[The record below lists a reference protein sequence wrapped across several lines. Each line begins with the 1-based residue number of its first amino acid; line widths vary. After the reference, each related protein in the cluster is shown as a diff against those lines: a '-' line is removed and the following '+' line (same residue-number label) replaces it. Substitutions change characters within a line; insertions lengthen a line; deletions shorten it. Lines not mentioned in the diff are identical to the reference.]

1 MKNILRPPFFCHPL
15 CGRRGQRVGHCS
27 LNKFICQFVIKF
39 SLRPP
44 CRRGQREPFL
54 PLRNCRKLL
63 KLLGI
68 FTPPPP
74 ALRHKLTLGI
84 GLVEVLIASVIG
96 GVVML
101 GSIKGLSF
109 ALQAAQVS
117 RSILT
122 ENDFRLTVSKALKT
136 ACVENLKPARLTGS
150 NSAKGIG
157 TLAEITKPSI
167 GTGIYKKDVDV
178 VKMELKGEPTSE
190 TRTFVAFYKKTGL
203 GELNTVGN
211 QECSATDTSGC
222 FYQTCRIDYKFKVD
236 DTTTTEDESLEL
248 AECNPFDCNESA
260 MHLAGVN
267 CENTHGHGFSVA
279 GFDDSGQ
286 PICKNLTA
294 DANPCPFGTQIK
306 GYKTD
311 GRPDCTAKRSCQ
323 TGYLLQSDGSCFI
336 KTMSLD
342 SSSPESCIEKP
353 TQIEARKVCDDQVNL
368 DSYCYITFFEKQAP
382 TTVHYQWKA
391 DSCAHNFKIAT
402 YTAKIF
408 RRGPYNRETGNSA
421 CFILETPEFI
431 ATHESNTRW
440 ARTQTYPLT
449 QSISVRGRDRLR
461 PLTQA
466 EKAVVSY
473 HNNCYK
479 KIGSVR
485 DVLNESIDKIFTWK
499 R

>member
-1 MKNILRPPFFCHPL
+1 
-15 CGRRGQRVGHCS
+15 
-27 LNKFICQFVIKF
+27 
-39 SLRPP
+39 
-44 CRRGQREPFL
+44 
-54 PLRNCRKLL
+54 
-63 KLLGI
+63 
-68 FTPPPP
+68 
-74 ALRHKLTLGI
+74 
-84 GLVEVLIASVIG
+84 
-96 GVVML
+96 ML

-248 AECNPFDCNESA
+248 AECSPFDCNESA

-342 SSSPESCIEKP
+342 SSSPESCIEKA
-353 TQIEARKVCDDQVNL
+353 TESEAKAVCADQANL
-368 DSYCYITFFEKQAP
+368 DSFCHFVFFEKWKNLNPHQN
-382 TTVHYQWKA
+382 HYA
-391 DSCAHNFKIAT
+391 HPFPGNSCNRQIYVAG

-421 CFILETPEFI
+421 CFILETPEFTT
-431 ATHESNTRW
+431 THENNQYWGSGDRALNNKSNIGERSLL
-440 ARTQTYPLT
+440 RRLT
-449 QSISVRGRDRLR
+449 
-461 PLTQA
+461 PA
-466 EKAVVSY
+466 EKSGMGNAETCWKKDDNKVIRDAV
-473 HNNCYK
+473 
-479 KIGSVR
+479 
-485 DVLNESIDKIFTWK
+485 NESINKIFTWK

>member
-1 MKNILRPPFFCHPL
+1 MKNI
-15 CGRRGQRVGHCS
+15 
-27 LNKFICQFVIKF
+27 
-39 SLRPP
+39 LRPP
-44 CRRGQREPFL
+44 CRRGQRVLHRFL
-54 PLRNCRKLL
+54 NQLICQFMIKFSLRNFHKLL

-68 FTPPPP
+68 FTPPPPPPPPPP

-211 QECSATDTSGC
+211 QDCSATDTSGC

-294 DANPCPFGTQIK
+294 DANPCPFGTQLK

-311 GRPDCTAKRSCQ
+311 GRPDCTAKRTCP

-336 KTMSLD
+336 TEYSED
-342 SSSPESCIEKP
+342 SAKDCLQKNTIA
-353 TQIEARKVCDDQVNL
+353 EAREVCAASVTLKNRCHYTIQKTDEYPIRL
-368 DSYCYITFFEKQAP
+368 RP
-382 TTVHYQWKA
+382 TETPGFCQGSTNNRLYKYQ
-391 DSCAHNFKIAT
+391 IQL
-402 YTAKIF
+402 F
-408 RRGPYNRETGNSA
+408 RRGPYDRETGGFSCFVRTKEVPVVKNTPPLPLLDSEEVYMWVRTGTQVA
-421 CFILETPEFI
+421 CFTYLKDHENRGWTIRRRVQEGIDEIL
-431 ATHESNTRW
+431 S
-440 ARTQTYPLT
+440 
-449 QSISVRGRDRLR
+449 
-461 PLTQA
+461 
-466 EKAVVSY
+466 
-473 HNNCYK
+473 
-479 KIGSVR
+479 
-485 DVLNESIDKIFTWK
+485 WK
-499 R
+499 RK

>member
-1 MKNILRPPFFCHPL
+1 MK
-15 CGRRGQRVGHCS
+15 Q
-27 LNKFICQFVIKF
+27 KK
-39 SLRPP
+39 
-44 CRRGQREPFL
+44 
-54 PLRNCRKLL
+54 
-63 KLLGI
+63 GI
-68 FTPPPP
+68 S
-74 ALRHKLTLGI
+74 
-84 GLVEVLIASVIG
+84 LVEVLIASVIG
-96 GVVML
+96 GVIML

-211 QECSATDTSGC
+211 QDCSATDTSGC

-267 CENTHGHGFSVA
+267 CEKTHGHGFSVA

-294 DANPCPFGTQIK
+294 DANPCPFGTQLK

-311 GRPDCTAKRSCQ
+311 GRPDCTAKRTCP
-323 TGYLLQSDGSCFI
+323 TGYLLQSDGSCFTTEYSADMA
-336 KTMSLD
+336 K
-342 SSSPESCIEKP
+342 SCIKKGTEE
-353 TQIEARKVCDDQVNL
+353 EARAVCNQQATL
-368 DSYCYITFFEKQAP
+368 KSYCHFYLTNPVLVKQDGFLDGCGSNSRGRIS
-382 TTVHYQWKA
+382 K
-391 DSCAHNFKIAT
+391 FK
-402 YTAKIF
+402 AKIF
-408 RRGPYNRETGNSA
+408 RRGTYNRETGTFTCYVNNTGALKVQEPGSRWGS
-421 CFILETPEFI
+421 CDPNTNILE
-431 ATHESNTRW
+431 R
-440 ARTQTYPLT
+440 RTLGEQFLNRYNFRVFPRNSETVMEII
-449 QSISVRGRDRLR
+449 QRD
-461 PLTQA
+461 
-466 EKAVVSY
+466 
-473 HNNCYK
+473 
-479 KIGSVR
+479 
-485 DVLNESIDKIFTWK
+485 IDIIFTWK

>member
-1 MKNILRPPFFCHPL
+1 M
-15 CGRRGQRVGHCS
+15 
-27 LNKFICQFVIKF
+27 
-39 SLRPP
+39 
-44 CRRGQREPFL
+44 
-54 PLRNCRKLL
+54 
-63 KLLGI
+63 
-68 FTPPPP
+68 
-74 ALRHKLTLGI
+74 
-84 GLVEVLIASVIG
+84 EVLIASVIG

-136 ACVENLKPARLTGS
+136 ACVENLKPARLTGT

-178 VKMELKGEPTSE
+178 VKMELKGDPTAE

-211 QECSATDTSGC
+211 QDCSATNTSGC
-222 FYQTCRIDYKFKVD
+222 FYQTCRIDYKFKED
-236 DTTTTEDESLEL
+236 DPDTTEDESLEL

-294 DANPCPFGTQIK
+294 DANPCPFGTQLK

-311 GRPDCTAKRSCQ
+311 GRPDCTEKRSCPD
-323 TGYLLQSDGSCFI
+323 GYLLQSDGSCFI
-336 KTMSLD
+336 KEYSAD
-342 SSSPESCIEKP
+342 SDETKDCIEK
-353 TQIEARKVCDDQVNL
+353 TTEENAKAVCASSVTLKNRCRYAAVTIETFQAGIWQQGYLPNGNVGFACTTKIQYSKMKIKV
-368 DSYCYITFFEKQAP
+368 
-382 TTVHYQWKA
+382 
-391 DSCAHNFKIAT
+391 FK
-402 YTAKIF
+402 
-408 RRGPYNRETGNSA
+408 RGPYNRETGTFT
-421 CFILETPEFI
+421 C
-431 ATHESNTRW
+431 
-440 ARTQTYPLT
+440 YV
-449 QSISVRGRDRLR
+449 SISPAYVFCNKSQS
-461 PLTQA
+461 P
-466 EKAVVSY
+466 
-473 HNNCYK
+473 
-479 KIGSVR
+479 
-485 DVLNESIDKIFTWK
+485 
-499 R
+499 